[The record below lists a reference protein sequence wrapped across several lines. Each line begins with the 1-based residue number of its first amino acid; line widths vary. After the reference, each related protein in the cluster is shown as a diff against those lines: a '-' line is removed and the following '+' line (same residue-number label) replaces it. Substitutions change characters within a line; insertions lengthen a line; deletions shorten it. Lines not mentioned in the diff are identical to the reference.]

1 MLTYLKAQAA
11 LIIGSLADYLV
22 TIIMVEVFHSWYLLA
37 NLVGNIAGA
46 AVQFMLSRNWAF
58 GAGAGRVKKQ
68 VIRFILMWA
77 GNLALSA
84 AGVFALTHYL
94 GFQYILSK
102 VITSVIL
109 GLTYNYILQKRFVFS

>member
-58 GAGAGRVKKQ
+58 GAGAGGVKKQ

-109 GLTYNYILQKRFVFS
+109 GLTYNYIVQKRFVFS